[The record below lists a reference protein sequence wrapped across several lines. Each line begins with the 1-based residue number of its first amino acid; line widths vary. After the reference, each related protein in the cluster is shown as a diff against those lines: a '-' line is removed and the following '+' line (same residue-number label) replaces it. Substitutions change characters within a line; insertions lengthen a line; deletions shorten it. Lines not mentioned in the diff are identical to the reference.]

1 VRTLLALT
9 LVIVACG
16 PVDGR
21 DRASASDGRPSAS
34 TSGPDPIMLR
44 VPRDGGV
51 VRAFAYPGLDSL
63 IWRSSGRA
71 PALSRILAF
80 DQEAGS
86 IAYVAENGVPGRIDL
101 RLGAV
106 QSAGKVALSHP
117 ASDDG
122 DAIFGLSKNT
132 VTRLTPAGDWTLTPG
147 DSVLLALPQ
156 GDGALIVLL
165 KREDGHA
172 LLRLHPPE
180 SRITDSLEL
189 RDIDPTVYAQ
199 AGDRV
204 YFASG
209 DGLQAVE
216 AADLTTVSRVE
227 LSGVPVAIAPTP
239 SGDRVYAAIVDEP
252 LIDVVDRYENGVVR
266 RLKIPGLPGA
276 LRMDPLGRYLLVRA
290 AVGDSAWVIPIG
302 THEPIGSIQT
312 AWRGDLPL
320 VAPDGAILVAR
331 GDNVAFVNS
340 ESLRDRRVIR
350 GGASDFWYAIRWN
363 GFRPRAEG
371 LDEPVDFAVSQSDG
385 VAGDAGVDSTGAP
398 VSPRVTRRGD
408 STRPVGG
415 RDTVARTAPTP
426 PPRPAEPAFT
436 VSFAAL
442 LDAAAAR
449 ELAQSITVDGA
460 RARVVTSTTAGS
472 TVHRVVLG
480 PYPSRAEAER
490 VGRDSGKNYWVYE
503 GLP

>member
-1 VRTLLALT
+1 M
-9 LVIVACG
+9 IVACG

-21 DRASASDGRPSAS
+21 DRASASDAPSAS
-34 TSGPDPIMLR
+34 TTGPDPIMLR

-106 QSAGKVALSHP
+106 QAASKSSLAHA

-122 DAIFGLSKNT
+122 DAIFGLSRENT
-132 VTRLTPAGDWTLTPG
+132 ITRLTPSGDWTLTPG

-156 GDGALIVLL
+156 GDGALLVLL
-165 KREDGHA
+165 ARDEDH
-172 LLRLHPPE
+172 RLIRVHPPE

-189 RDIDPTVYAQ
+189 RDIDPAVYAQ

-204 YFASG
+204 YFAAG
-209 DGLQAVE
+209 EGLLAVE
-216 AADLTTVSRVE
+216 ARELTLVPRVD

-239 SGDRVYAAIVDEP
+239 SGDRVYAAISGEP
-252 LIDVVDRYENGVVR
+252 VIDVVDRYENDVVR
-266 RLKIPGLPGA
+266 RLRIPGIASA
-276 LRMDPLGRYLLVRA
+276 LRMDPLGRYVLVRPA
-290 AVGDSAWVIPIG
+290 AGDSAWVIPIG
-302 THEPIGSIQT
+302 THEPIGSVRT

-331 GDNVAFVNS
+331 GENVVFVNA
-340 ESLRDRRVIR
+340 ESLRDRRVVR
-350 GGASDFWYAIRWN
+350 GGASDFWHAIRWN

-371 LDEPVDFAVSQSDG
+371 LDRPVDFAVSQS
-385 VAGDAGVDSTGAP
+385 AGATGDPAVDSTGAP
-398 VSPRVTRRGD
+398 LTPRITRRAD
-408 STRPVGG
+408 SARGAG
-415 RDTVARTAPTP
+415 RDTVSRAEAAPPARSAT
-426 PPRPAEPAFT
+426 PAFT

-449 ELAQSITVDGA
+449 ELAQSITVGGA
-460 RARVVTSTTAGS
+460 KARVVTSTTAGS

-480 PYPSRAEAER
+480 PYPSRADAER
-490 VGRDSGKNYWVYE
+490 VGRESGKSYWVYE